1 MNQSKKRK
9 QTHESAHYGLE
20 TFKVTYNDLYFA
32 IHREE
37 DRLKN
42 KTSKIE
48 KKSKNLKLKII

>member
-32 IHREE
+32 IHREGGSPQKE
-37 DRLKN
+37 DIKDRKE
-42 KTSKIE
+42 I
-48 KKSKNLKLKII
+48 